1 MIKISDIWTFDEWTQ
16 SINNQRKEVEQIIKD

>member
-16 SINNQRKEVEQIIKD
+16 SINNQRKEAEKNGN